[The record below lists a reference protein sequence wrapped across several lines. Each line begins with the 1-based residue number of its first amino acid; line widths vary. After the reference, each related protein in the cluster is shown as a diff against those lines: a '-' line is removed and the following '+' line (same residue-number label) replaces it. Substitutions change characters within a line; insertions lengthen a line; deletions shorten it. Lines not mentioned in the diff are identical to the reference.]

1 MACLFRT
8 SSLPKWV
15 CKDDFCRIPAAGCWP
30 TAVARWSS
38 WFSFIS
44 VWQTFPA
51 ALYLMFPQVF
61 WIWSKLRFLPHY
73 IPKGEQHLHFLS
85 LSLPLG
91 LSPNVT
97 PSWFLNGQE
106 EEPEVK
112 WERGRAGDV
121 MKSGREQGRE
131 EGIRGKRRRENG
143 EEHEV
148 PKKLNQLRYSYL
160 KYQSLLWKL

>member
-1 MACLFRT
+1 MNDIF
-8 SSLPKWV
+8 
-15 CKDDFCRIPAAGCWP
+15 
-30 TAVARWSS
+30 
-38 WFSFIS
+38 
-44 VWQTFPA
+44 TF
-51 ALYLMFPQVF
+51 
-61 WIWSKLRFLPHY
+61 
-73 IPKGEQHLHFLS
+73 S

-131 EGIRGKRRRENG
+131 EGIRGKRRKMERSMKF
-143 EEHEV
+143 
-148 PKKLNQLRYSYL
+148 PKNLTN
-160 KYQSLLWKL
+160 